1 MASLRLLTAFSE
13 AARHGS
19 FAGAARELGQSPS
32 AVVKSIARLERSL
45 RVRLFHRS
53 TRRIRL
59 TQDGEALFERCL
71 RILGEV
77 EDLERVAADVRQRAT
92 GVLRIDAPIAYGRL
106 VVLPVLARLASEN
119 PGLDIDLR
127 LSDAYADV
135 IGSGLDAVVRVGE
148 IADSRLV
155 ARVFDREYMG
165 VYGSPAYF
173 ARRGRPKQPADLER
187 HDCVRFR
194 VPGTGR
200 HRPWYFRVAEKE
212 VPFEPGTRYA
222 VNEGNGLAA
231 AALLG
236 LGLVQLPDYMVRDE
250 IVAGKLEEALARF
263 RPRPLPISLVYPANR
278 HMPRRLA
285 LLRDALVEMNAK
297 RD

>member
-1 MASLRLLTAFSE
+1 MSSLRLLSAFSE
-13 AARHGS
+13 AARQGS

-45 RVRLFHRS
+45 RVRLFHRT
-53 TRRIRL
+53 TRRVRL
-59 TQDGEALFERCL
+59 TQDGEALFERCQ

-77 EDLERVAADVRQRAT
+77 EDLERAAADVRQRAT
-92 GVLRIDAPIAYGRL
+92 GMLRIDAPIAYGRQ
-106 VVLPVLARLASEN
+106 VVLPALVRLASEN
-119 PGLDIDLR
+119 PELEIDLR
-127 LSDAYADV
+127 LSDARVDV

-173 ARRGRPKQPADLER
+173 ARRGRPKQPADLQR

-194 VPGTGR
+194 APGTGR
-200 HRPWYFRVAEKE
+200 HRPWHFRVADKE
-212 VPFEPGTRYA
+212 VPFDPRARYA
-222 VNEGNGLAA
+222 VNEGDGLAA
-231 AALLG
+231 AAVLG
-236 LGLVQLPDYMVRDE
+236 LGLVQLPDYMVRGE
-250 IVAGKLEEALARF
+250 IAAGKLEETLVRF
-263 RPRPLPISLVYPANR
+263 RPRPLPISLVYLANR
-278 HMPRRLA
+278 HLPRRLA
-285 LLRDALVEMNAK
+285 LLRDVLVEMNAR